1 NVILAGRGDGVHDAY
16 NNEWNI
22 NGKTVDAVRRSKT
35 DKSTD
40 DIIDIHALR
49 SPSDL
54 LADIPDAS
62 DAPESVKKSNMGA
75 ITRYRRQK
83 GMSNI
88 PQLLIYRI
96 DKNSKAD
103 KKSKERRDLNTPYD
117 LIG

>member
-1 NVILAGRGDGVHDAY
+1 PNWNVILAGRGDGVHDAY

-75 ITRYRRQK
+75 ITRYRR
-83 GMSNI
+83 
-88 PQLLIYRI
+88 
-96 DKNSKAD
+96 
-103 KKSKERRDLNTPYD
+103 
-117 LIG
+117 